1 MTFAEFIQQMLIMT
15 GMFIGYDKNGD
26 IRFISFDNLKG
37 KVQSGTAYNRSGHIG
52 EITKNEYRFENFA
65 QRNIIKFNNSDDVG
79 YVAQGEL
86 TVNDL
91 TLEKERDMYVIKFD
105 LAEQSADGKAEFILY
120 KQRVTETEKGGEIET
135 GFENNYSEKPSVC
148 VYDHSGRA
156 IINNIVP
163 NSYTEEEESTGR
175 VVPIGITDEFT
186 ITSVDDTYVSVSESI
201 AGLSGSFLL
210 YAINSSYIW
219 QENIIITGYSG
230 TYIYLDTT
238 SLSLSMGDK
247 IQLCLQSTNK
257 LYLEPLLYPKEV
269 GDYITLSGNDYIIT
283 EIGVDQNEVSIATNS
298 FYISDFSYNIKITHK
313 ITGFIEKYYGIM
325 QKIIERPR
333 VIECEDNM
341 DVITS
346 ANIDYEK
353 PFYAD
358 ELGGR
363 YAVLLELQAPNNEPC
378 VAKLLLINQKL

>member
-1 MTFAEFIQQMLIMT
+1 
-15 GMFIGYDKNGD
+15 
-26 IRFISFDNLKG
+26 
-37 KVQSGTAYNRSGHIG
+37 
-52 EITKNEYRFENFA
+52 
-65 QRNIIKFNNSDDVG
+65 
-79 YVAQGEL
+79 
-86 TVNDL
+86 
-91 TLEKERDMYVIKFD
+91 
-105 LAEQSADGKAEFILY
+105 
-120 KQRVTETEKGGEIET
+120 
-135 GFENNYSEKPSVC
+135 
-148 VYDHSGRA
+148 
-156 IINNIVP
+156 
-163 NSYTEEEESTGR
+163 
-175 VVPIGITDEFT
+175 
-186 ITSVDDTYVSVSESI
+186 
-201 AGLSGSFLL
+201 
-210 YAINSSYIW
+210 
-219 QENIIITGYSG
+219 
-230 TYIYLDTT
+230 
-238 SLSLSMGDK
+238 MGDK